1 MCSCSQ
7 ARKWS
12 DFTKKYAQ
20 NDTLQFSV
28 LPAKLPM
35 GCDHKAELIVGVQTH
50 ENGEDSVVKI
60 HVRRA
65 ENAVFYEHDSRVFVK
80 QFKSDSDMLDM
91 GDAVQFSSCSGA
103 LRIVSTATFGAKF
116 WMPELLRE
124 YRGIARVHNSA
135 AVYGNTRGYF
145 LYTDTEGIWRISKVI
160 DIDKYLI

>member
-1 MCSCSQ
+1 
-7 ARKWS
+7 
-12 DFTKKYAQ
+12 
-20 NDTLQFSV
+20 
-28 LPAKLPM
+28 M
-35 GCDHKAELIVGVQTH
+35 GCDHKAEMIVGVQTH

-65 ENAVFYEHDSRVFVK
+65 ENAVFYEHDSKVFVK

-124 YRGIARVHNSA
+124 WEM
-135 AVYGNTRGYF
+135 
-145 LYTDTEGIWRISKVI
+145 TDCRPDGTPGSKDEGKEAQN
-160 DIDKYLI
+160 DKIMLH